1 MSRVGEKIK
10 RAREENK
17 MTQKQLAKKLGVSE
31 SFINE
36 VELGRKIINE
46 NMITKVSKI
55 LNKNINDIG
64 MSVEEEVGN
73 SKESSTI
80 YDKQSKTAPKGEVKD
95 IWNKAFGDVMR
106 NVPIY
111 DYTLKKL
118 KGYREMAVH
127 SNKIEGFN
135 QDKVFFLEISDE
147 DMAGYRIQKGD
158 IAFCVAIK
166 ELENN
171 AICFVEYKGIRAV
184 RAVKRLDNAKVLL
197 LNNSRGDV
205 RTETLNIK
213 EIKPLGKLLK
223 LEIALKG

>member
-36 VELGRKIINE
+36 VEVGRKIINE
-46 NMITKVSKI
+46 NMITKVSKV

-64 MSVEEEVGN
+64 MSVEEEAGN
-73 SKESSTI
+73 SREVPSV
-80 YDKQSKTAPKGEVKD
+80 YDKQSKTAPKEEVKD

-106 NVPIY
+106 NVPVY
-111 DYTLKKL
+111 DYTLKNL

-158 IAFCVAIK
+158 IAFCAAIK
-166 ELENN
+166 EIENN
-171 AICFVEYKGIRAV
+171 SICFVEYKGIRAV
-184 RAVKRLDNAKVLL
+184 RAVKKLDNTKVLL

-213 EIKPLGKLLK
+213 DIKPLGKLLK
-223 LEIALKG
+223 LEITLKG

>member
-64 MSVEEEVGN
+64 MSVEEEAGN
-73 SKESSTI
+73 SKEVSQA
-80 YDKQSKTAPKGEVKD
+80 YDKQYKDTPKEEVKD

-106 NVPIY
+106 NVPVY
-111 DYTLKKL
+111 DYTLKNL

-158 IAFCVAIK
+158 IAFCAAIK
-166 ELENN
+166 EIENN

-184 RAVKRLDNAKVLL
+184 RAVKKLDNTKVLL

-213 EIKPLGKLLK
+213 EITPLGKLLK
-223 LEIALKG
+223 LEITLKG

>member
-55 LNKNINDIG
+55 LNKDINDIG
-64 MSVEEEVGN
+64 MSAEEEVGN
-73 SKESSTI
+73 NKESMAT
-80 YDKQSKTAPKGEVKD
+80 YDKQSKTSPKGEVKD

-111 DYTLKKL
+111 DYTLKNL
-118 KGYREMAVH
+118 KGYRERAVH

-158 IAFCVAIK
+158 IAFCTSIK

-171 AICFVEYKGIRAV
+171 SICFVEYKGIRAV
-184 RAVKRLDNAKVLL
+184 RAVKKLDNAKVLL

-205 RTETLNIK
+205 RTETVNIK

>member
-36 VELGRKIINE
+36 VEIGRKIINE
-46 NMITKVSKI
+46 NMITKVSKV

-64 MSVEEEVGN
+64 MSVEEEAGN
-73 SKESSTI
+73 SREVPSV
-80 YDKQSKTAPKGEVKD
+80 YDKQSKAAPKEEVKD

-106 NVPIY
+106 NVPVY
-111 DYTLKKL
+111 DYTLKNL

-158 IAFCVAIK
+158 IAFCAAIK
-166 ELENN
+166 EIENN
-171 AICFVEYKGIRAV
+171 SICFVEYKGIRAV
-184 RAVKRLDNAKVLL
+184 RAVKKLDNTKVLL

-213 EIKPLGKLLK
+213 DVKPLGKLLK
-223 LEIALKG
+223 LEITLKG